1 MACVTDIL
9 LATFNSER
17 HLAAQLDSLLAQ
29 TDRDWRLLVRD
40 AGSTDGTAA
49 ILDSYCKRDK
59 RIQIVSGG
67 PASACENFAA
77 LLATS
82 TAPYA
87 AFCDHDDVWFPDK
100 LERTLARLRAIE
112 AESASGTP
120 VLVFT
125 DAIVADDDLHEISHS
140 FFECAKLDPTR
151 LAPQQLAFQ
160 NVAPGCS
167 MAFNAALREK
177 ALPIPPEAVMH
188 DHWLMLVAAS
198 FGRVEC
204 LREPTFQYRQHGDNV
219 LGAPKVGAGYFFR
232 RMRQGVA
239 TLRGRLY
246 ANVRQAEAFVARFGD
261 SAPPCLRALV
271 GFEALPPLARRRVIL
286 RHRLFKS
293 GLLRNL
299 GTLAIA

>member
-1 MACVTDIL
+1 MTDIL

-17 HLAAQLDSLLAQ
+17 HLAAQIDSLLAQ

-40 AGSTDGTAA
+40 AGSTDGTCAM
-49 ILDSYCKRDK
+49 LDSYRARDE

-67 PASACENFAA
+67 PSSACENFAA
-77 LLATS
+77 LLARS

-87 AFCDHDDVWFPDK
+87 AFCDHDDVWFPCK

-112 AESASGTP
+112 AETPPGTP
-120 VLVFT
+120 ALVFT
-125 DAIVADDDLHEISHS
+125 DAIVTDDDLHEISHS
-140 FFECAKLDPTR
+140 FFERAKLDPSR
-151 LAPQQLAFQ
+151 LAPRQLAFQ
-160 NVAPGCS
+160 NVAPGCA

-177 ALPIPPEAVMH
+177 ALPVPPEAVMH

-219 LGAPKVGAGYFFR
+219 LGAPKVGAHYFVDR
-232 RMRQGVA
+232 IHQGRA
-239 TLRGRLY
+239 ALRERLY
-246 ANVRQAEAFVARFGD
+246 ANARQAEAFVGRFGSD
-261 SAPPCLRALV
+261 APPCLRALV
-271 GFEALPPLARRRVIL
+271 GFEARSPFARRLTIL
-286 RHRLFKS
+286 RHRLFKN

-299 GTLAIA
+299 GTLVIA